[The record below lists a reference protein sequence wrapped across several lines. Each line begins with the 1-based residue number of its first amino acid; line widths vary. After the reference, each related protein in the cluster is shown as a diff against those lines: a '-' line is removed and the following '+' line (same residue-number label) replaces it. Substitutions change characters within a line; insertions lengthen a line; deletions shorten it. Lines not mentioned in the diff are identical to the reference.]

1 MKKILSVVLAL
12 CLLLATAVSAM
23 ADDTVYQDNIVPEL
37 VVVTDAEGS
46 EALALIRDK
55 DGQLVGAVPADSVLR
70 LVCVGERE
78 NEENADVAELIE
90 TGLVTLMENEEIIYI
105 PGLVNSDQFYVEIP
119 AEYAELFAEGATLEM
134 TFKPIIMQKGG
145 TVMVL
150 SSLDGV
156 NWVEEDDASFP
167 GDGKVVV
174 RVNETCLVAFVVK
187 PGAAFGEPGDEEE
200 TKTTTPGETEE
211 EETNPNFTPSASGK
225 PCPEVVPV
233 VGEGEEYAAT
243 IVDPE
248 ETVVANVPYTPWLV
262 VTAMS
267 ERTFNPDVMTHEHLE
282 WAYAAICNAPEVGG
296 LKVMGEEDLT
306 LADVINKRFEDA
318 GSDLTTA
325 DLTVSDLFEISIYG
339 EYPQYMTKDSG
350 NKLCITF
357 DVDMEQGDTLVVLCA
372 SGIDAWHVMDAEDV
386 IINANGT
393 VTLRLQHLGV
403 VTFLVEKPETI
414 DATAEDVVVAP

>member
-1 MKKILSVVLAL
+1 MKKILSVALAL

-23 ADDTVYQDNIVPEL
+23 AADTVYQDNVAPTL

-55 DGQLVGAVPADSVLR
+55 DGQIIAAVPADSVLR
-70 LVCVGERE
+70 TVCVGERE
-78 NEENADVAELIE
+78 NEDDIAALLE
-90 TGLVTLMENEEIIYI
+90 TGLVTLMVEDEEILYI
-105 PGLVNSDQFYVEIP
+105 PGLVGTDLFYLEIP
-119 AEYAELFAEGATLEM
+119 AEYAEQFADGATLEV
-134 TFKPIIMQKGG
+134 TFAPIIMQNGG
-145 TVMVL
+145 AVLVL

-156 NWVEEDDASFP
+156 EWVEETDATFP
-167 GDGKVVV
+167 GEGKVTVK
-174 RVNETCLVAFVVK
+174 VNESGLVAFAVE
-187 PGAAFGEPGDEEE
+187 PGAAYGEVAEEE
-200 TKTTTPGETEE
+200 EITAEVPGATEE

-233 VGEGEEYAAT
+233 VSEGEEYAAT
-243 IVDPE
+243 IVDAE
-248 ETVVANVPYTPWLV
+248 ETVVANVPHTPWLV
-262 VTAMS
+262 VTALS
-267 ERTFNPDVMTHEHLE
+267 ERTLNPDVMTHEQLE
-282 WAYAAICNAPEVGG
+282 WAYTTICNAAEVGG

-339 EYPQYMTKDSG
+339 EYPQYLTKDSG

-357 DVDMEQGDTLVVLCA
+357 DVEMEQGDTLVVLCA

-403 VTFLVEKPETI
+403 VTFLVEKPDTI
-414 DATAEDVVVAP
+414 DADAEDVVTAP

>member
-23 ADDTVYQDNIVPEL
+23 ADDTVYQDNVAPEL

-90 TGLVTLMENEEIIYI
+90 TGLVTLMDNEEIIYI

-134 TFKPIIMQKGG
+134 TFKPIIMENGG
-145 TVMVL
+145 TVTVL
-150 SSLDGV
+150 SSVDGV

-174 RVNETCLVAFVVK
+174 RVNENCLVAFVVE
-187 PGAAFGEPGDEEE
+187 PGTAFGEPGEEE
-200 TKTTTPGETEE
+200 TQTTTPGETE

-233 VGEGEEYAAT
+233 VDEGEEYAAT
-243 IVDPE
+243 SVDPE
-248 ETVVANVPYTPWLV
+248 ENVVANVPHTPWLV
-262 VTAMS
+262 VTALS
-267 ERTFNPDVMTHEHLE
+267 ERTLNPDVMTHEQLE
-282 WAYAAICNAPEVGG
+282 WAYTTICNAAEVGG

-339 EYPQYMTKDSG
+339 EYPQYMAKDSG

-357 DVDMEQGDTLVVLCA
+357 DVDMEQDDTLVVLCA